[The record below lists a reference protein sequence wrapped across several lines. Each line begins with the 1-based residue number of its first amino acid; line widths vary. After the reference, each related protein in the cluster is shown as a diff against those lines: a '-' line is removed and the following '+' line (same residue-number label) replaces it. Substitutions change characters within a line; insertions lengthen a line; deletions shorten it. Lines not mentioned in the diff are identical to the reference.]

1 MMTESP
7 ETETEDRNSYQ
18 LARLADVTSPDSPT
32 SPGAEWLLRVASDAE
47 DLWDYGKNETEIQ
60 DTISE
65 YADQA
70 VPIYTHE
77 RWQVF
82 VDLAAYTEE
91 VTDLGP
97 VEDMTAAAGVALYM
111 IAERLLNALIEEK
124 REEAE
129 DEEEEAEDED
139 EEPDDT
145 DAVTGGH
152 VHSFGRFDMLST
164 CTGCDF
170 TRDHDTQKGDGDEG
184 V

>member
-1 MMTESP
+1 MEETETIT
-7 ETETEDRNSYQ
+7 ETETEDRNPYQ
-18 LARLADVTSPDSPT
+18 LAQLADVTSPDSPT

-70 VPIYTHE
+70 VPMYTHH
-77 RWQVF
+77 RWEVF
-82 VDLAAYTEE
+82 VDLAAYQEE
-91 VTDLGP
+91 VTEFGP

-129 DEEEEAEDED
+129 EEEDED
-139 EEPDDT
+139 EDEDEDTEEDEDGTAEGEPGTPLTYDEWYAANT
-145 DAVTGGH
+145 T
-152 VHSFGRFDMLST
+152 
-164 CTGCDF
+164 
-170 TRDHDTQKGDGDEG
+170 DTQKGEEDEG

>member
-1 MMTESP
+1 MEETETIT
-7 ETETEDRNSYQ
+7 ETETEDRNPYQ
-18 LARLADVTSPDSPT
+18 LAQLADVTSPDSPT
-32 SPGAEWLLRVASDAE
+32 SPGAVWLLRVASDAE
-47 DLWDYGKNETEIQ
+47 DLWDWGKETEDLT

-70 VPIYTHE
+70 VPVYTHE
-77 RWQVF
+77 RWKVF

-91 VTDLGP
+91 VTEFGP

-129 DEEEEAEDED
+129 EEEEEDED
-139 EEPDDT
+139 EETEEDEDGTAEGEPGTPLTYDEWYAANT
-145 DAVTGGH
+145 T
-152 VHSFGRFDMLST
+152 
-164 CTGCDF
+164 
-170 TRDHDTQKGDGDEG
+170 DTQKGEGDEG